1 MDRTKGKGQRA
12 KGATTRHQSVKARR
26 GTRLPDYVVAFVVA
40 FVPVHALLT
49 VWASTV
55 VGHYTLLRLW
65 PEVAVLC
72 LSLWFLAS
80 GRIRRVWRGLSQF
93 HLGWP
98 ILLYILL
105 SILYFAASA
114 LRGNVGLRP
123 ASYGLLLS
131 LRPIVWFVLV
141 YAVALERRWLV
152 RHWQKLVF
160 VPLAVVSA
168 FAVLQFFVLPPDV
181 LKHVGYEKGVTIV
194 PIQTINQDTE
204 TIRAQS
210 TLRGPNPLGA
220 YILLG
225 ISLAWVFMRRR
236 AIKYSLLAVAG
247 AALYLSFSRSAWV
260 GLVVAGLAWV
270 AVSKRLVLNT
280 RLMFVSSGVVL
291 FVLFAGILLIQ
302 TNQGFKNAILHV
314 NDNST
319 APQTSNEGRL
329 SALREGATDVV
340 TEPFGRGL
348 GTAGPASMLE
358 DTTPARNSEN
368 YFLSVGQETGWLGL
382 GIFIVLCHWLA
393 RALYERRNIFSRAL
407 LATFAGLSAVNML
420 SYAWADVT
428 LAYMWWGLAGIALAG
443 APQKERA

>member
-1 MDRTKGKGQRA
+1 MESTKDKGQRA
-12 KGATTRHQSVKARR
+12 KGATRHQSVKARL
-26 GTRLPDYVVAFVVA
+26 GTKLPDYVVAFVLAV
-40 FVPVHALLT
+40 VPVHALVT

-65 PEVAVLC
+65 PEVVVLS

-105 SILYFAASA
+105 SILYFAAST

-141 YAVALERRWLV
+141 YAVALERSWLV

-160 VPLAVVSA
+160 VPFAIVSA
-168 FAVLQFFVLPPDV
+168 FAVLQFFVLPPDF

-220 YILLG
+220 YVLFG
-225 ISLAWVFMRRR
+225 IFLAWVFMRRR
-236 AIKYSLLAVAG
+236 ARKYLLLMVAG

-270 AVSKRLVLNT
+270 AVSKRLVLST

-314 NDNST
+314 NDQST
-319 APQTSNEGRL
+319 AAQTSNEGRL

-340 TEPFGRGL
+340 AEPLGRGL

-368 YFLSVGQETGWLGL
+368 YFISVGQETGWLGL
-382 GIFIVLCHWLA
+382 GIFIVLCYRLA
-393 RALYERRNIFSRAL
+393 RALYEQRNVFSRAL

-443 APQKERA
+443 ENRKERA

>member
-1 MDRTKGKGQRA
+1 MDRAKGKGQRA
-12 KGATTRHQSVKARR
+12 KGRVHDRVYAPVGLANYASA
-26 GTRLPDYVVAFVVA
+26 VVLVLVPLHAF
-40 FVPVHALLT
+40 LT
-49 VWASTV
+49 VWLSTV

-65 PEVAVLC
+65 PEVIMLG
-72 LSLWFLAS
+72 LSVWFLVG
-80 GRIRRVWRGLSQF
+80 GRVKQTWRSLGQF

-105 SILYFAASA
+105 SILYFAVAT

-131 LRPIVWFVLV
+131 LRPMVWFVLV
-141 YAVALERRWLV
+141 YAVALERTWLV

-160 VPLAVVSA
+160 VPLAIVSA
-168 FAVLQFFVLPPDV
+168 FAVLQFFVLPPDF
-181 LKHVGYEKGVTIV
+181 LRHVGYEKGVTIV

-220 YILLG
+220 YVLLG
-225 ISLAWVFMRRR
+225 IFLAWVFMRRR
-236 AIKYSLLAVAG
+236 ARKYSLLAVAG

-260 GLVVAGLAWV
+260 GLVVAGMVWF
-270 AVSKRLVLNT
+270 AVSKRLVLNA
-280 RLMFVSSGVVL
+280 RQVFVSLVAAL

-302 TNQGFKNAILHV
+302 TNQGFENAILHV
-314 NDNST
+314 NDQST
-319 APQTSNEGRL
+319 AAQTSNEGRL
-329 SALREGATDVV
+329 SALREGAKDVV
-340 TEPFGRGL
+340 TEPFGGGL

-382 GIFIVLCHWLA
+382 GIFITICYRLA
-393 RALYERRNIFSRAL
+393 RALYEQRSIFSRAL
-407 LATFAGLSAVNML
+407 LATFAGLTLVNVL

-443 APQKERA
+443 ENRKERA

>member
-1 MDRTKGKGQRA
+1 MDRAKGKGQRA
-12 KGATTRHQSVKARR
+12 KGATRHQSVKRHL
-26 GTRLPDYVVAFVVA
+26 GTRLPDYVVAFVLAV
-40 FVPVHALLT
+40 VPVHALLT
-49 VWASTV
+49 VWASTL

-65 PEVAVLC
+65 PEVAVFG

-80 GRIRRVWRGLSQF
+80 GRIHRMWRGLSKF

-98 ILLYILL
+98 ILLYILI
-105 SILYFAASA
+105 SILYFAVAT

-131 LRPIVWFVLV
+131 LRPMVWFVLV
-141 YAVALERRWLV
+141 YAVALERTWLV

-160 VPLAVVSA
+160 VPLAIVST
-168 FAVLQFFVLPPDV
+168 FAVLQFFVLPPDF
-181 LKHVGYEKGVTIV
+181 LKHVGYEKGATIV

-225 ISLAWVFMRRR
+225 IFLAWVFIRR
-236 AIKYSLLAVAG
+236 AVGKYALLVAGG

-260 GLVVAGLAWV
+260 GLVVAGMLWV
-270 AVSKRLVLNT
+270 AVSKRLALNT
-280 RLMFVSSGVVL
+280 RRMFVSSGVVL
-291 FVLFAGILLIQ
+291 FMLLAGIFLIQ
-302 TNQGFKNAILHV
+302 TNQGFENAIFHV
-314 NDNST
+314 NDQST

-340 TEPFGRGL
+340 TEPFGGGL

-382 GIFIVLCHWLA
+382 GIFIVLCYRLA
-393 RALYERRNIFSRAL
+393 RALYEQRGIFSRAL
-407 LATFAGLSAVNML
+407 LATFAGLTLVNML

-443 APQKERA
+443 ASQKERT

>member
-1 MDRTKGKGQRA
+1 MDRAKGKGQRP
-12 KGATTRHQSVKARR
+12 KGATRHQSVKRHL
-26 GTRLPDYVVAFVVA
+26 GTRLPDYVVAFVLAV
-40 FVPVHALLT
+40 VPVHALLT
-49 VWASTV
+49 VWASTL

-65 PEVAVLC
+65 PEVAVLG

-105 SILYFAASA
+105 SILYVAASA

-141 YAVALERRWLV
+141 YAVSLERRWLV
-152 RHWQKLVF
+152 RHWKKLVF
-160 VPLAVVSA
+160 VPLAIVST
-168 FAVLQFFVLPPDV
+168 FAVLQFFVLPPDF

-194 PIQTINQDTE
+194 PIQTINQDTA

-220 YILLG
+220 YVLFG
-225 ISLAWVFMRRR
+225 IFLVWVFMRRR
-236 AIKYSLLAVAG
+236 ARKYLLLAVAG

-260 GLVVAGLAWV
+260 GLVVAGLVWF
-270 AVSKRLVLNT
+270 AVSKRLALNT
-280 RLMFVSSGVVL
+280 RPVFVSSAVAL
-291 FVLFAGILLIQ
+291 FVLFAGILLTQ
-302 TNQGFKNAILHV
+302 NNQGFKNVILHV

-319 APQTSNEGRL
+319 ASQTSNENRL
-329 SALREGATDVV
+329 FALREGVEDVV
-340 TEPFGRGL
+340 TEPFGRGP

-382 GIFIVLCHWLA
+382 GIFVILCYWLA
-393 RALYERRNIFSRAL
+393 RALYERRNTFSRAL

>member
-1 MDRTKGKGQRA
+1 MPGKVWRSNGGWA
-12 KGATTRHQSVKARR
+12 SMF
-26 GTRLPDYVVAFVVA
+26 PEYVVAAVLLVVPMHA
-40 FVPVHALLT
+40 FLT
-49 VWASTV
+49 VWAATA

-65 PEVAVLC
+65 PEVIVLG

-80 GRIRRVWRGLSQF
+80 GRIRRTWHGLGRF

-141 YAVALERRWLV
+141 YAVSLERRWLV

-168 FAVLQFFVLPPDV
+168 FAVLQFFVLPPDF

-225 ISLAWVFMRRR
+225 IFLAWVFIRR
-236 AIKYSLLAVAG
+236 AVGKYALLVAGG

-260 GLVVAGLAWV
+260 GLVVAGVVWFA
-270 AVSKRLVLNT
+270 AARRLVLNA
-280 RLMFVSSGVVL
+280 RLVFISSLV
-291 FVLFAGILLIQ
+291 LLIVVSAGVMFIQ
-302 TNQGFKNAILHV
+302 NNQGFKNAVFHV

-319 APQTSNEGRL
+319 ASQTSNENRL
-329 SALREGATDVV
+329 FALREGVEDVV
-340 TEPFGRGL
+340 TEPFGRGP

-368 YFLSVGQETGWLGL
+368 HFLSLGQEMGWLGL
-382 GIFIVLCHWLA
+382 GIFVAICYRLA
-393 RALYERRNIFSRAL
+393 QALYRQRTTFAYAL
-407 LATFAGLSAVNML
+407 LATFVGLTVVNML

-443 APQKERA
+443 ASQRERM

>member
-1 MDRTKGKGQRA
+1 MESTKDKGQRA
-12 KGATTRHQSVKARR
+12 KGATRHQSVKRHL
-26 GTRLPDYVVAFVVA
+26 GTRLPDYVVAFVLAV
-40 FVPVHALLT
+40 VPVHALLT

-65 PEVAVLC
+65 PEVVVLS

-105 SILYFAASA
+105 SILYFAAST

-141 YAVALERRWLV
+141 YAVALERSWLV

-160 VPLAVVSA
+160 VPFAIVSA
-168 FAVLQFFVLPPDV
+168 FAVLQFFVLPPDF

-220 YILLG
+220 YVLFG
-225 ISLAWVFMRRR
+225 IFLAWVFMRRR
-236 AIKYSLLAVAG
+236 ARKYLLLMVAG

-270 AVSKRLVLNT
+270 AVSKRLVLST

-314 NDNST
+314 NDQST
-319 APQTSNEGRL
+319 AAQTSNEGRL

-340 TEPFGRGL
+340 AEPLGRGL

-368 YFLSVGQETGWLGL
+368 YFISVGQETGWLGL
-382 GIFIVLCHWLA
+382 GIFIVLCYRLA
-393 RALYERRNIFSRAL
+393 RALYEQRNVFSRAL

-443 APQKERA
+443 ENRKERA